1 MSKRKLWRKK
11 FPLLETMLIKKST
24 CLDRNR
30 FRADNIKIIGQ
41 ANSQLIFC
49 HLTDQRLL
57 LAFDQHAVHERI
69 RFERLIEES
78 FDWKNN
84 RLKAKQIAPP
94 YEMKISVELYEKIE
108 NITKELERNFALKIA
123 IKTQK
128 KITIKDCDGKIL
140 ISISQ
145 VPSCF
150 TNFFYDGLF
159 HDFLNDCLKQ
169 LQTIQNKLETTRFN
183 DPARDRSLK
192 LTPFLIEQ
200 MRMQACKGSIQFN
213 EKLTHKDC
221 DELIKALSG
230 CKACFRCAHGR
241 ILVKP
246 ILYIPEG
253 DKINPFRKIIE
264 EKIDSLRMENF
275 LVLKKKKHKHS
286 FQK

>member
-1 MSKRKLWRKK
+1 MSKRKRWRKK
-11 FPLLETMLIKKST
+11 FPLLESMLIKKST

-49 HLTDQRLL
+49 RLTDQRLL

-140 ISISQ
+140 ISI
-145 VPSCF
+145 
-150 TNFFYDGLF
+150 N
-159 HDFLNDCLKQ
+159 
-169 LQTIQNKLETTRFN
+169 
-183 DPARDRSLK
+183 PARDRSLK